1 MMILETLLKVIGFKN
16 KSIERV
22 RRKEVGCLYSWLL
35 LLLLVGSIVGVGNV
49 GIRRREDN

>member
-35 LLLLVGSIVGVGNV
+35 LLLVGSIVGVGNV